1 MTTEID
7 QATIEAVGP
16 ACTGEQLIDVRD
28 RTLVAVHEIAEQIT
42 PGMTETEARTM
53 AAELLRARELRKGWH
68 KILVRF
74 GPNSTLNFEEPSAP
88 GVVLGDDDIFFIDVA
103 PIYEGIEGD
112 VGTTFVVGI
121 DPEMA
126 RMADDVRA
134 IWHDTRTAWL
144 GSGLSGPALYE
155 VAREATES
163 RGWVLNYDLTG
174 HRLAEFPHHAH
185 FDGTLTDVGFAPAD
199 LRWVLEIQIRHPER
213 AFGAFHEDL
222 LIVDDEVQWRWPDL
236 RGPETGCVETTR
248 APAVTGRTKDS
259 QIT

>member
-7 QATIEAVGP
+7 QIAIEAVGP
-16 ACTGEQLIDVRD
+16 LFTGDHLIEVRD
-28 RTLVAVHEIAEQIT
+28 RTLVAVHEIAEQVM
-42 PGMTETEARTM
+42 PGMTEAEARTW
-53 AAELLRARELRKGWH
+53 AAELLRVRGLRKGWH

-74 GPNSTLNFEEPSAP
+74 GPNTTLNFDDPSAP
-88 GVVLGDDDIFFIDVA
+88 GVVLGDDDIFFIDIA

-112 VGTTFVVGI
+112 VGTTFVVGS

-134 IWHDTRTAWL
+134 IWRETRTAWVE
-144 GSGLSGPALYE
+144 SGLNGPELYE

-185 FDGTLTDVGFAPAD
+185 FDGTLTDVAFSPAE

-213 AFGAFHEDL
+213 NFGAFHEDL
-222 LIVDDEVQWRWPDL
+222 LIADEEVQWNWSEV
-236 RGPETGCVETTR
+236 G
-248 APAVTGRTKDS
+248 
-259 QIT
+259 